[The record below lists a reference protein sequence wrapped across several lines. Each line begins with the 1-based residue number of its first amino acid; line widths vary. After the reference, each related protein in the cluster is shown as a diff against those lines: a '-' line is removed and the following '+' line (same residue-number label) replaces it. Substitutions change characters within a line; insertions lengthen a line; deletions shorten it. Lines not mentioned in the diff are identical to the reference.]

1 MIFGKFMLLNP
12 VALKIEYLSLDIGS
26 TQILKNI
33 NLEINRAEIISVVG
47 RSGSGKTSLLR
58 CLNGLE
64 IPQKGTV
71 NIEGIDIDFSLLANS
86 KNANKNGL
94 NKIITEMRN
103 NIGIVFQNFNLF
115 PHLSVFDNISLAPK
129 IVKQLSQT
137 EIKHQTMELLEKVGL
152 QDYANRKPHQ
162 LSVGQ
167 QQRVA
172 IARALAMHPK
182 IMLYDEPTSA
192 LDPEIISDIMSIIH
206 TLQTEGITQII
217 VTHAIHIAKKISDKI
232 LFLDEGEVV
241 EFATVKVL
249 FENPQDARTKKYLN
263 VLGG

>member
-1 MIFGKFMLLNP
+1 MLGNSL
-12 VALKIEYLSLDIGS
+12 ALKIEGLSLAIGS

-64 IPQKGTV
+64 IPQKGIV
-71 NIEGIDIDFSLLANS
+71 CIEGTEIDFSLFANS
-86 KNANKNGL
+86 KTIPKNGFH
-94 NKIITEMRN
+94 KIISEMRN
-103 NIGIVFQNFNLF
+103 NIGIVFQSFNLF
-115 PHLSVFDNISLAPK
+115 PHLNVMENLSLAPG
-129 IVKQLSQT
+129 IVKQLPPDV
-137 EIKHQTMELLEKVGL
+137 IKKQSMELLEKVGL
-152 QDYANRKPHQ
+152 QDYANRRPHQ
-162 LSVGQ
+162 LSGGQ

-172 IARALAMHPK
+172 IARALAMQPK

-241 EFATVKVL
+241 EYTTVKEL
-249 FENPQDARTKKYLN
+249 FDNPKDARTKKYLN
-263 VLGG
+263 ILGG